1 MTRVGFPHSTP
12 SRALLTGR
20 PVLTA
25 CLPARRVG
33 VDPWATF
40 PTGLVSP
47 KPHRR
52 LDPAAAALQAAVQRD
67 GKLRLR
73 HFSRVRLRGAAS
85 GGQGSGARH
94 CLYLVL

>member
-1 MTRVGFPHSTP
+1 M
-12 SRALLTGR
+12 
-20 PVLTA
+20 
-25 CLPARRVG
+25 G

-40 PTGLVSP
+40 PTGLASP

-73 HFSRVRLRGAAS
+73 HFSRVSKPRGRPLLAGSPRQLRGLWPAGLAS
-85 GGQGSGARH
+85 CFPGEAGSAWCNAH
-94 CLYLVL
+94 